1 MQIGMVGLGKM
12 GGNMARRLLR
22 ASHDVIGFDLD
33 RSVVESLGVE
43 NLTGASSLEHVAAQ
57 LRPPRHVWL
66 MVPSGH
72 AVDATLEQ
80 LVPALSKGDVVVD
93 GGNSDYRD
101 TLRRYDEL
109 RAHELHFVDV
119 GVSGGVWGLE
129 NGYCLMAGGDDGAV
143 ERLSPVLRDLAIEG
157 GWGHVGPTGSGH
169 FVKMIHNG
177 IEYGMMQAIAEG
189 FAVMEAK
196 REFDVDLHDV
206 AEIWRHGSVV
216 RSWLLDLTTRMLED
230 DPDLADIAPYVSD
243 SGEGRWT
250 VREAID
256 LNVAAPVITTSLLQ
270 RIQSRDESSFAH
282 RMLAGLRRQFG
293 GHAVREADKPA

>member
-22 ASHDVIGFDLD
+22 AGHDVIGFDLD
-33 RSVVESLGVE
+33 ASIVQDLAGDGLG
-43 NLTGASSLEHVAAQ
+43 GASSLEGIAGA
-57 LRPPRHVWL
+57 LSPPRHVWL
-66 MVPSGH
+66 MVPSGRV
-72 AVDATLEQ
+72 VDASLEE
-80 LVPALSKGDVVVD
+80 LLPALSEGDVVID

-101 TLRRYDEL
+101 TLRRYEEL
-109 RAHELHFVDV
+109 QAHGVELVDV
-119 GVSGGVWGLE
+119 GTSGGVWGLE
-129 NGYCLMAGGDDGAV
+129 NGYCLMAGGSDEAV
-143 ERLSPVLRDLAIEG
+143 GRLAPVLQDLAIDEG
-157 GWGHVGPTGSGH
+157 WAHVGPPGSGH

-196 REFDVDLHDV
+196 HEFNLDLQQV
-206 AEIWRHGSVV
+206 AELWRHGSVV
-216 RSWLLDLTTRMLED
+216 QSWLIDLTARMLEQD
-230 DPDLADIAPYVSD
+230 AALAGIGAFVPD

-270 RIQSRDESSFAH
+270 RIQSRDDAPFAH
-282 RMLAGLRRQFG
+282 RILAGLRRQFG
-293 GHAVREADKPA
+293 GHDVREAEKH